1 MNFDIEKISIV
12 EIKDDDIND
21 NSIKKDIYDEIN
33 KINNENNIDS
43 EKDVDFNK
51 PCIDKP
57 VIEVSPN
64 GTYLITYDPKD
75 HSIVGWN
82 VEDIEEG
89 ELTSKNVTNFISKD
103 ITIKL
108 KIPDDC
114 YIDQICV
121 SDNKKLACMVHK
133 GNRCYPKIIDIHL
146 DKEIELDLITGS
158 FNEACHTF
166 NLKGEYILYCKWG
179 AYSVLSHRV
188 HKIIWIFSTKT
199 KNNRWL
205 CKRNY
210 KLPEYFELIN
220 MSKYS
225 KFYLFSNN
233 SIYEW
238 DIVTKQGIKIFHNKV
253 FEENKPHYSIR
264 ELKNN
269 VRVSSNSMFICLGI
283 MDKII
288 IISIEL
294 AIPIV
299 SLDINND
306 TLLYEL
312 VKQSDLLPLLPS
324 LLPLLNNKIQIMGS
338 EYDNIQTTDEYA
350 FGISDGLV
358 WKIKLEENIS
368 KIKILFQNSNEKVI
382 ENSNDNSDNNFKIDK
397 GTYEHL
403 NIYLFNPYTDEMHEL
418 FQKVSE
424 SKSEYKKKIKQED
437 KYLMEQDIITDE
449 LLQVWK
455 VKVIDRNKIMLRV
468 FKKVIDDWKLICT
481 RITKFNVPVIRKI
494 KLLEIR
500 LFTDN
505 DIILITTIG
514 ILIYHFNENEES
526 ISLNYWN
533 YLELTYPSV
542 SRFYE
547 RLDNFNDFKVLLRP
561 YTSQNNLLLPS
572 HESFK
577 TSDDWISYV
586 NDNKE
591 NLLKYGNKL
600 LSFAIKEHRLD
611 LIEKIYK
618 ECMNRFE
625 EDLGNNC
632 MFLSIITSTMPL
644 LNKHYPE
651 YVLRYSLETTM
662 IIDRPMYSIEDQQ
675 NNLHLYSFQYLQL
688 VAKEKIPMI
697 TFMVPYIKFV
707 NYPRC
712 YNWFFELF
720 KPQPSPFVESVSRDI
735 YKTWNGEAI
744 INFKWNTYGKYYY
757 IMIWIGFMTYLGCF
771 TAAATIPQQYIDDDI
786 QKKLLIASIIL
797 GFIHLSF
804 EIRQFIYN
812 PLKWFRD
819 FWNFFDVIAY
829 LLPIYTSIHW
839 LQINEMNDKIISL
852 LSFSC
857 LFLDLKFLLFFR
869 AFEYFGVYFAIIINT
884 YSINNDPNNPWNL
897 AITYNQIFENGTV
910 DSNPFLIQPPN
921 GNTNMFVDFRTS
933 LFAMYKFLTGDSS
946 ALSNWPYM
954 SNAPLA
960 ILIVLF
966 SLLIVVYLMNL
977 FIGLLN
983 NAIEKDH
990 DRVSYLMQK
999 AEILAEIELFY
1010 MLPYQRRQKDWFP
1023 EVIYYY
1029 ASLDDIQKEVKKMT
1043 KRNEWNQINAFPKL
1057 KQDLLKKININH
1069 NSDDKLD

>member
-1 MNFDIEKISIV
+1 MDFVSEKISIV
-12 EIKDDDIND
+12 DINDDDINNFAN
-21 NSIKKDIYDEIN
+21 NSIKKDIYDEIS
-33 KINNENNIDS
+33 KIDNESDVDS
-43 EKDVDFNK
+43 EKDVDFSE
-51 PCIDKP
+51 PCMDKP

-64 GTYLITYDPKD
+64 GTYLIIYNPKD

-82 VEDIEEG
+82 TKDIDEG
-89 ELTSKNVTNFISKD
+89 KLTSKD
-103 ITIKL
+103 ITIKIE
-108 KIPDDC
+108 IPDDC
-114 YIDQICV
+114 YIDQIRV

-133 GNRCYPKIIDIHL
+133 GDRCYPKIIDIRPNQ
-146 DKEIELDLITGS
+146 EIELDLITGS
-158 FNEACHTF
+158 FNESCHTF

-179 AYSVLSHRV
+179 AYSVLSHRE
-188 HKIIWIFSTKT
+188 HKIIWIYSTKT
-199 KNNRWL
+199 KNNKWF
-205 CKRNY
+205 CKSNY

-225 KFYLFSNN
+225 KIYLFSNN

-238 DIVTKQGIKIFHNKV
+238 DIFTKQDIKIFHDRE
-253 FEENKPHYSIR
+253 FEENK
-264 ELKNN
+264 LKND

-312 VKQSDLLPLLPS
+312 MDQSDLLPSLPS
-324 LLPLLNNKIQIMGS
+324 LLPLLSNKIQIMGS
-338 EYDNIQTTDEYA
+338 KYEYIQTTDEYA
-350 FGISDGLV
+350 FGMLDGFV

-368 KIKILFQNSNEKVI
+368 KIKFLLQNSNEKVI
-382 ENSNDNSDNNFKIDK
+382 ENSKYNYDNNFKIDK

-403 NIYLFNPYTDEMHEL
+403 NIYLFNPYVDKMHEL

-424 SKSEYKKKIKQED
+424 SENEYKKKIEQKNKDLMKQ
-437 KYLMEQDIITDE
+437 YIITDE

-468 FKKVIDDWKLICT
+468 FKKVIDDWKLTCT
-481 RITKFNVPVIRKI
+481 RITEFNVPVIRKI

-514 ILIYHFNENEES
+514 ILIYHFNENKKS

-542 SRFYE
+542 SRIFQ

-561 YTSQNNLLLPS
+561 YTFQHNLPLPNYL
-572 HESFK
+572 SFK
-577 TSDDWISYV
+577 TSDEWISYIK
-586 NDNKE
+586 DNKE
-591 NLLKYGNKL
+591 NLLKYGNEL

-611 LIEKIYK
+611 LIEEIYK

-625 EDLGNNC
+625 EDLGNNW

-688 VAKEKIPMI
+688 IDLTRSI
-697 TFMVPYIKFV
+697 L
-707 NYPRC
+707 C
-712 YNWFFELF
+712 
-720 KPQPSPFVESVSRDI
+720 PFVETMSREI

-744 INFKWNTYGKYYY
+744 INFKWNTYGRYYY
-757 IMIWIGFMTYLGCF
+757 MMIWIGFMAYLGCF
-771 TAAATIPQQYIDDDI
+771 TAAATIPQQYIDDNI
-786 QKKLLIASIIL
+786 QKKLLIASIVL

-804 EIRQFIYN
+804 EVRQVIYD
-812 PLKWFRD
+812 PIKWLLD
-819 FWNFFDVIAY
+819 FWNLFDMIAY

-839 LQINEMNDKIISL
+839 LQVNEMNDKIISL

-869 AFEYFGVYFAIIINT
+869 AFEYFGVSDFSLNT

-897 AITYNQIFENGTV
+897 ATTYNQIFENGTV

-946 ALSNWPYM
+946 ALSNWPYI
-954 SNAPLA
+954 SDPPLA

-977 FIGLLN
+977 LIGLLN

-990 DRVSYLMQK
+990 DRVSFLMQK
-999 AEILAEIELFY
+999 AEILAEIELYY
-1010 MLPYQRRQKDWFP
+1010 MLPYQRRRKDWFP

-1029 ASLDDIQKEVKKMT
+1029 ASLDDIQKRVKRMM
-1043 KRNEWNQINAFPKL
+1043 KRDEWNQINAFPKL
-1057 KQDLLKKININH
+1057 KQDLLKKINIQH
-1069 NSDDKLD
+1069 NPDDES